1 LDKQPLAVKG
11 VEEEA
16 KKRGFSNIDTML
28 SDKDTGLPDESVDGI
43 LLYGVLPEIK
53 NKESLLRES
62 HRTLKPEEYL
72 PTRFCFSIKRG
83 KILEI
88 MEATDLFSLREQKG
102 YILHSEKAE
111 LRYKGITVWFKKRW
125 LSRCYGN

>member
-1 LDKQPLAVKG
+1 MDKQPLAVKG

-43 LLYGVLPEIK
+43 LLYGVLPETK
-53 NKESLLRES
+53 NKEPLLRES
-62 HRTLKPEEYL
+62 HRTLKPEESL
-72 PTRFCFSIKRG
+72 PMRFCFRIKKG

-88 MEATDLFSLREQKG
+88 IEATDLFSLREQKG

-111 LRYKGITVWFKKRW
+111 LRYNGMV
-125 LSRCYGN
+125 